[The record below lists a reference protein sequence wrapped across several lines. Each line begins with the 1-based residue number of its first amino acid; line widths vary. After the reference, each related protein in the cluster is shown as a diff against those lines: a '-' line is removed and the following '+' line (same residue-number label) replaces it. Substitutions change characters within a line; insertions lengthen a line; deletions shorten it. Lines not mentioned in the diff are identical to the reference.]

1 MCSLHDLF
9 QCAVLIYL
17 ATSLDFT
24 ELNIIGIGSY
34 QHNKIG
40 TRLTLSY
47 FFLNFEI

>member
-24 ELNIIGIGSY
+24 ELNIIGIGRY
-34 QHNKIG
+34 VTNII
-40 TRLTLSY
+40 R
-47 FFLNFEI
+47 